1 VILLVLVG
9 EMEEMVRMSLKE
21 VAVVL
26 AVTQAPVDLAE

>member
-1 VILLVLVG
+1 VCSSDL
-9 EMEEMVRMSLKE
+9 VRMSLKE